1 MKSKLI
7 KLIKTKMKPILD
19 ENQTVELENI
29 LISVLNNYNI
39 SEKVLNPS
47 KLESNEN
54 QVLLDNFLSA
64 KRVEGCSE
72 RTITYYR
79 TTIFKMLDEV
89 GLKIEDITTD
99 DLRKYLADYK
109 NKNNASK
116 STIDNVRR
124 VLSSFFSWL
133 EDEDYILKI
142 QLEESVKLKPRK
154 LLKKLLVMKILKS

>member
-1 MKSKLI
+1 MRTKVINLI
-7 KLIKTKMKPILD
+7 KNKIGPYLD
-19 ENQTVELENI
+19 ENQSVKLENV
-29 LISVLNNYNI
+29 LISVLNEYDI
-39 SEKVLNPS
+39 SEKIFNSSIVDFNA
-47 KLESNEN
+47 N
-54 QVLLDNFLSA
+54 QDLLDNFLSA

-72 RTITYYR
+72 RTIIYYR

-124 VLSSFFSWL
+124 VLSSFF
-133 EDEDYILKI
+133 
-142 QLEESVKLKPRK
+142 
-154 LLKKLLVMKILKS
+154 